1 MSVEFYSTPQEVRVY
16 TGVDANALGLKSE
29 AELDKQIVTWLKHAK
44 AFIDA
49 DRNRDFAADGTI
61 PLTIHNIAMRMVA
74 NLIRGAERNRNKSV
88 VSFDADGGA
97 NELVPDEATM
107 MSKSIREDLYRIPR
121 VPDIRIRAFRQLEE
135 D

>member
-1 MSVEFYSTPQEVRVY
+1 MSVEFYSTVQEVLTY
-16 TGVDANALGLKSE
+16 TGIEHTALGLKSDT
-29 AELDKQIVTWLKHAK
+29 ELRKQIETWLKHAR

-121 VPDIRIRAFRQLEE
+121 VPDIRIRGFRQEE